1 MDLGDDFLHEMS
13 SSNWTPL
20 RPLDTVV
27 CFSAGKTEKKKKNR
41 KEKKKKERKKNF
53 QQIIWKSVNSFRVG
67 YIYKLPLFL
76 DRFGNQTQQ

>member
-27 CFSAGKTEKKKKNR
+27 CFSAGKT
-41 KEKKKKERKKNF
+41 EKKKKERKKNF